1 MPDTDNE
8 EQQQQA
14 NEERTEASSGRYY
27 WVVLPRSGG
36 EPRLVASQG
45 GYEMRQLS
53 DLLGGGAFSQIPVT
67 ELPKHK
73 LAVCYKSVAAT
84 DSTRNNAASAWLG
97 VTITG
102 DCIVAQRR
110 DSEAVYGGQRI
121 GRRYVKP
128 FLRSEAKE
136 VADAIQK
143 NQK

>member
-1 MPDTDNE
+1 
-8 EQQQQA
+8 
-14 NEERTEASSGRYY
+14 
-27 WVVLPRSGG
+27 
-36 EPRLVASQG
+36 
-45 GYEMRQLS
+45 MRQLS

-84 DSTRNNAASAWLG
+84 EGTKNAAASAWLG

-110 DSEAVYGGQRI
+110 DSEAVFRAVPDRV

-128 FLRSEAKE
+128 FLRSEARE

>member
-8 EQQQQA
+8 EQQR

-27 WVVLPRSGG
+27 WVVLPRAGG
-36 EPRLVASQG
+36 TPRLVASQG

-53 DLLGGGAFSQIPVT
+53 DMLGGGAFSQIPVA

-84 DSTRNNAASAWLG
+84 EGTKNAAASAWIG

-102 DCIVAQRR
+102 DCVVAQRR
-110 DSEAVYGGQRI
+110 DTEAVHGGQRI

-128 FLRSEAKE
+128 FLRSEARE

>member
-1 MPDTDNE
+1 MPTE
-8 EQQQQA
+8 EQNQT
-14 NEERTEASSGRYY
+14 NEEERTEASSGRYY
-27 WVVLPRSGG
+27 WVVIPRAGG
-36 EPRLVASQG
+36 TPRLVASQG

-84 DSTRNNAASAWLG
+84 EGTKNAAASAWLG

-136 VADAIQK
+136 VAEKIK
-143 NQK
+143 NGGER

>member
-8 EQQQQA
+8 EQQR

-36 EPRLVASQG
+36 APRLVASQG

-53 DLLGGGAFSQIPVT
+53 DLLGGGAFSQIPVS
-67 ELPKHK
+67 ELSQHK

-84 DSTRNNAASAWLG
+84 EGTKNAAASAWLG

-110 DSEAVYGGQRI
+110 DSEAVYGGQRP

-128 FLRSEAKE
+128 FLRSEARE